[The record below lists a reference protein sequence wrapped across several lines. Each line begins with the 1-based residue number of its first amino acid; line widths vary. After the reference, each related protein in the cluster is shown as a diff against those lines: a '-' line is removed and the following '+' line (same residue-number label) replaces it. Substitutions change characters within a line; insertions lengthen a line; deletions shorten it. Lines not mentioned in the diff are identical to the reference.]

1 MTGWTPVTEAT
12 VSAAM
17 PTDFE
22 VAYSAWLVANPT
34 KATRLASIVAMV
46 VRMFRTAVKA
56 QVGYDPD
63 TDTTTVPDAALLHAQ
78 NLVLFELGM
87 EMGVAMEPQVYNL
100 YTQANIWLR
109 MAARGTL
116 LVDVGDVGVG
126 TPSYQTADCRR
137 QTTD

>member
-1 MTGWTPVTEAT
+1 MTGWTPVTVAT

-34 KATRLASIVAMV
+34 KSTRLASIVAMV

-63 TDTTTVPDAALLHAQ
+63 TDTTTVPEGAALHAQ

-116 LVDVGDVGVG
+116 QVDVGDAAG
-126 TPSYQTADCRR
+126 TPSYASGRDRSQESE
-137 QTTD
+137 

>member
-1 MTGWTPVTEAT
+1 VTGWTPVTVAT

-22 VAYSAWLVANPT
+22 VAYMAWIVANPT
-34 KATRLASIVAMV
+34 KSTRLANIVAMV

-63 TDTTTVPDAALLHAQ
+63 TDPTTVPDAALLHAQ

-87 EMGVAMEPQVYNL
+87 EMGVALEPQVYNL
-100 YTQANIWLR
+100 YTQANVWLR
-109 MAARGTL
+109 MVARGAL
-116 LVDVGDVGVG
+116 KIDVGDVGVG
-126 TPSYQTADCRR
+126 TPSYARNLKDET
-137 QTTD
+137 

>member
-22 VAYSAWLVANPT
+22 DAYQAWLVANPT
-34 KATRLASIVAMV
+34 KSTRLASIVAMV

-63 TDTTTVPDAALLHAQ
+63 TDPTTVPDAALLHAQ

-116 LVDVGDVGVG
+116 LVDVGDVAG